1 MRTIPSIPSAAGAS
15 DHLGDHRIARLGG
28 ADDRFD
34 LNDPRQPRDRVGDV
48 WIVRRREAALSRCH
62 GLDHHAGASGTIA
75 IAETATVPVAVAAR
89 TDAIAF
95 VI

>member
-34 LNDPRQPRDRVGDV
+34 LTTLGSRTIALATRELPGQVGD
-48 WIVRRREAALSRCH
+48 W
-62 GLDHHAGASGTIA
+62 TI
-75 IAETATVPVAVAAR
+75 E
-89 TDAIAF
+89 F
-95 VI
+95 VGNQSWVSLPPA